1 MHLHDLYQ
9 RFIKANQLVSTDTRQ
24 IKPASLFFALK
35 GPNFNGNL
43 FVEEA
48 LEKGA
53 MYSISDEYV
62 GSNPK
67 VILVNDVLK
76 TLQDLANYHRK
87 QLGIKVIGIGGSN
100 GKTTTKELLHAC
112 MSKSFNVFS
121 TVGNLNNHIGVPLT
135 LLQLTSNHQFAIVEL
150 GANKCGDIDE
160 LCLIAEPNFG
170 VITNIGKE
178 HLEGFGDIE
187 GVAKAESELY
197 DYLLKNNGHSFVNED
212 DMWLMNMS
220 KRLKNK
226 TAYSIH
232 SNQFTEVQLVPQISF
247 KYNGLSFESPLFGA
261 HNLQNIGAAICI
273 SDYFGVKIELI
284 KEAIAAYY
292 PQNNRSQ
299 IIQTDKGNTLL
310 MDAYNA
316 NPSSVESAL
325 KTFSSMRDKPQFV
338 VLGDM
343 FELGSHEAAEHQAVL
358 DLCAS
363 ITGLKAVLV
372 GNAFNHCN
380 NTNSNIKTY
389 ANKGEAM
396 QYFAEMDVR
405 DSNVL
410 LKGSRSMK
418 MEEFKT
424 VF

>member
-1 MHLHDLYQ
+1 MHLDDLYQ
-9 RFIKANQLVSTDTRQ
+9 LFIKANQLVSTDTRQ
-24 IKPASLFFALK
+24 IKPDSLFFALK

-53 MYSISDEYV
+53 MYSISDEYK
-62 GSNPK
+62 GNNSS
-67 VILVNDVLK
+67 VILVDDVLK

-112 MSKSFNVFS
+112 MSKAFNVFS

-135 LLQLTSNHQFAIVEL
+135 LLQLTSKHQFAIVEL
-150 GANKCGDIDE
+150 GANKGGDIEE
-160 LCLIAEPNFG
+160 LCLIAEPDFG

-226 TAYSIH
+226 TGYSIH
-232 SNQFTEVQLVPQISF
+232 SNQFSDVQLVPQISF
-247 KYNGLSFESPLFGA
+247 HYKGLHFESPLFGS
-261 HNLQNIGAAICI
+261 HNLQNIKAAITI
-273 SDYFGVKIELI
+273 SDFFGVNTELI
-284 KEAIAAYY
+284 REAIAEYH

-299 IIQTDKGNTLL
+299 IIQTDKGNTIL

-316 NPSSVESAL
+316 NPSSVESAIN
-325 KTFSSMRDKPQFV
+325 TFREMKNKPQYV

-343 FELGSHEAAEHQAVL
+343 FELGSHEAAEHQAIL

-363 ITGLKAVLV
+363 IPELNAILV
-372 GNAFNHCN
+372 GNAFHRCN
-380 NTNSNIKTY
+380 ITNSNIKTY
-389 ANKGEAM
+389 PNKEEAM
-396 QYFAEMDVR
+396 QYFAEMNIR
-405 DSNVL
+405 NSNVL

-418 MEEFKT
+418 MEDFKT

>member
-1 MHLHDLYQ
+1 MHLQDLYQ
-9 RFIKANQLVSTDTRQ
+9 LFIKANQLVSTDSRQ
-24 IKPASLFFALK
+24 IKANSIFFALK

-53 MYSISDEYV
+53 MFSISDEYE
-62 GSNPK
+62 GNNPHI
-67 VILVNDVLK
+67 ILVNDVLK

-112 MSKSFNVFS
+112 MSKAFNVFS

-150 GANKCGDIDE
+150 GANKGGDIEE

-226 TAYSIH
+226 TGYSIH
-232 SNQFTEVQLVPQISF
+232 SNQFSNVQLVPHISF
-247 KYNGLSFESPLFGA
+247 QYNGLSFESPLFCA
-261 HNLQNIGAAICI
+261 HNLQNIRAAITI
-273 SDYFGVKIELI
+273 SDYFGVKIDLI
-284 KEAIAAYY
+284 REAIAAYY

-316 NPSSVESAL
+316 NPSSVESAI
-325 KTFSSMRDKPQFV
+325 KTFSEMKDKPQIV

-343 FELGSHEAAEHQAVL
+343 FELGSHEAAEHQAIL

-363 ITGLKAVLV
+363 IPGLNSILV
-372 GNAFNHCN
+372 GKAFNQCV
-380 NTNSNIKTY
+380 NSNPNIKTY
-389 ANKGEAM
+389 SNKEEAM
-396 QYFAEMDVR
+396 KYFALMDVR
-405 DSNVL
+405 NSNVL

>member
-1 MHLHDLYQ
+1 MHLDELYQ
-9 RFIKANQLVSTDTRQ
+9 LFIKANQLVSTDTRQ
-24 IKPASLFFALK
+24 IKPASLFFALN

-53 MYSISDEYV
+53 MYSISDEYK
-62 GSNPK
+62 GDNPR
-67 VILVNDVLK
+67 VILVVDVLK
-76 TLQDLANYHRK
+76 ILQDLANYHRK

-112 MSKSFNVFS
+112 MSKAFNVFS

-135 LLQLTSNHQFAIVEL
+135 LLQLTSKHQFAIVEL
-150 GANKCGDIDE
+150 GANKGGDIEE
-160 LCLIAEPNFG
+160 LCLIAEPDFG

-212 DMWLMNMS
+212 DFWLMNMS
-220 KRLKNK
+220 KRLKHK
-226 TAYSIH
+226 TGYSIY
-232 SNQFTEVQLVPQISF
+232 SNQYSNVQLVPQISF
-247 KYNGLSFESPLFGA
+247 NYNELLFQSPLFGA

-273 SDYFGVKIELI
+273 SGYFGVKTELI

-325 KTFSSMRDKPQFV
+325 KTFSAMRDKPQFAI
-338 VLGDM
+338 LGDM
-343 FELGSHEAAEHQAVL
+343 FELGSHEADEHQAIL

-363 ITGLKAVLV
+363 IPGLNAILV
-372 GNAFNHCN
+372 GNAFNSCQ
-380 NTNSNIKTY
+380 NTNTNIITF
-389 ANKGEAM
+389 ANKEDAM
-396 QYFAEMDVR
+396 QYFEEMNVR
-405 DSNVL
+405 NSNVL

-418 MEEFKT
+418 MEDFKT
-424 VF
+424 MF

>member
-1 MHLHDLYQ
+1 MHLDDLYQ
-9 RFIKANQLVSTDTRQ
+9 LFIKANQLVSTDTRQ

-53 MYSISDEYV
+53 MYSISDEYK
-62 GSNPK
+62 GDNSK
-67 VILVNDVLK
+67 VILVDDVLK

-112 MSKSFNVFS
+112 MSKAFNVFS

-135 LLQLTSNHQFAIVEL
+135 LLQLTSKHQFAIVEL
-150 GANKCGDIDE
+150 GANKGGDIEE
-160 LCLIAEPNFG
+160 LCLIAEPDFG

-226 TAYSIH
+226 TGYSIH
-232 SNQFTEVQLVPQISF
+232 SDQFSDVQLVPQISF
-247 KYNGLSFESPLFGA
+247 YYQGLHFESPLFGA
-261 HNLQNIGAAICI
+261 HNLQNIKAAITI
-273 SDYFGVKIELI
+273 SDFFGVNTELI
-284 KEAIAAYY
+284 REAIAEYH

-299 IIQTDKGNTLL
+299 IIQTDKGNTIL

-316 NPSSVESAL
+316 NPSSVESAI
-325 KTFSSMRDKPQFV
+325 KTFREMKNKPQYV

-343 FELGSHEAAEHQAVL
+343 FELGSHEAAEHQAIL

-363 ITGLKAVLV
+363 IPELNAILV
-372 GNAFNHCN
+372 GNAFHRCN
-380 NTNSNIKTY
+380 ITNSNIKTY
-389 ANKGEAM
+389 PNKEEAM
-396 QYFAEMDVR
+396 QYFVVKDLR
-405 DSNVL
+405 NSNVL

-418 MEEFKT
+418 MEDFKT

>member
-1 MHLHDLYQ
+1 MHLYDLYQ
-9 RFIKANQLVSTDTRQ
+9 LFIKANQLVSTDTRQ

-112 MSKSFNVFS
+112 MSKSFNIFS

-150 GANKCGDIDE
+150 GANKGGDIDE

-232 SNQFTEVQLVPQISF
+232 SSQFTEVQLVPQISF

-261 HNLQNIGAAICI
+261 HNLQNIGATICI
-273 SDYFGVKIELI
+273 SDYFGVKTELI

-343 FELGSHEAAEHQAVL
+343 FELGSHEAAEHQAIL

-363 ITGLKAVLV
+363 INGLKAILV

-380 NTNSNIKTY
+380 NTNSNIRTY

-418 MEEFKT
+418 MEDFKT

>member
-1 MHLHDLYQ
+1 MHLDDLYQ
-9 RFIKANQLVSTDTRQ
+9 LFIKANQLVSTDTRQ

-53 MYSISDEYV
+53 MYSISDEYK
-62 GSNPK
+62 GNNPS
-67 VILVNDVLK
+67 VILVDDVLK

-112 MSKSFNVFS
+112 MSKAFNVFS

-135 LLQLTSNHQFAIVEL
+135 LLQLTSKHQFAIVEL
-150 GANKCGDIDE
+150 GANKGGDIEE
-160 LCLIAEPNFG
+160 LCLIAEPDFG
-170 VITNIGKE
+170 LITNIGKE

-226 TAYSIH
+226 TGYSIH
-232 SNQFTEVQLVPQISF
+232 SNQFSDVQLVPQISF
-247 KYNGLSFESPLFGA
+247 HYKGLHFESPLFGA
-261 HNLQNIGAAICI
+261 HNLQNIKAAITI
-273 SDYFGVKIELI
+273 SDFFEVNTELI
-284 KEAIAAYY
+284 REAIAEYH

-299 IIQTDKGNTLL
+299 IIQTDKGNTIL

-316 NPSSVESAL
+316 NPSSVESAI
-325 KTFSSMRDKPQFV
+325 KTFREMKNKPQYV

-343 FELGSHEAAEHQAVL
+343 FELGSHEAAEHQAIL

-363 ITGLKAVLV
+363 IPELNAILV
-372 GNAFNHCN
+372 GNAFHRCN
-380 NTNSNIKTY
+380 ITNSNIKTY
-389 ANKGEAM
+389 PNKEEAM
-396 QYFAEMDVR
+396 QYFAEMDIR
-405 DSNVL
+405 NSNVL

-418 MEEFKT
+418 MEDFKT

>member
-1 MHLHDLYQ
+1 MHLYDLYQ
-9 RFIKANQLVSTDTRQ
+9 LFIKANQLVSTDTRQ

-112 MSKSFNVFS
+112 MSKSFNIFS

-150 GANKCGDIDE
+150 GANKGGDIDE

-212 DMWLMNMS
+212 DVWLMNMS

-232 SNQFTEVQLVPQISF
+232 SNQFSEVQLVPQISF
-247 KYNGLSFESPLFGA
+247 KFNGLSFESPLFGA
-261 HNLQNIGAAICI
+261 HNLQNIGAAIFI
-273 SDYFGVKIELI
+273 SDYFGVKTELI

-343 FELGSHEAAEHQAVL
+343 FELGSHEAAEHQAIL

-363 ITGLKAVLV
+363 ITGLKAILV

-380 NTNSNIKTY
+380 NTNSNIRTY
-389 ANKGEAM
+389 ANKVEAM
-396 QYFAEMDVR
+396 QYFTEMDVR
-405 DSNVL
+405 NSNVL

>member
-1 MHLHDLYQ
+1 MHLVDLYQ
-9 RFIKANQLVSTDTRQ
+9 LFIKANQLVSTDTRQ
-24 IKPASLFFALK
+24 IKSASLFFALK

-53 MYSISDEYV
+53 MFSISDEYV

-67 VILVNDVLK
+67 VILVKDVLK

-112 MSKSFNVFS
+112 MSKAFNVFS

-135 LLQLTSNHQFAIVEL
+135 LLQLTRNHEFAIVEL
-150 GANKCGDIDE
+150 GANKGGDIEE
-160 LCLIAEPNFG
+160 LCMIAEPNFG

-232 SNQFTEVQLVPQISF
+232 SSQFTEVQLVPQISF
-247 KYNGLSFESPLFGA
+247 KHNELSFESPLFGA
-261 HNLQNIGAAICI
+261 HNLQNIGAVICI
-273 SDYFGVKIELI
+273 SNYFGIQTELI
-284 KEAIAAYY
+284 KEAIAEYY

-316 NPSSVESAL
+316 NPSSVEIAL
-325 KTFSSMRDKPQFV
+325 KTFSAMRDKPQFV

-343 FELGSHEAAEHQAVL
+343 FELGSHEAAEHQAIL

-363 ITGLKAVLV
+363 ISGLKAILV
-372 GNAFNHCN
+372 GTAFNQCN
-380 NTNSNIKTY
+380 NANSNIKTY

>member
-1 MHLHDLYQ
+1 MHLDDLYQ
-9 RFIKANQLVSTDTRQ
+9 LFIKANQLVSTDTRQ
-24 IKPASLFFALK
+24 IKPDSLFFALK

-53 MYSISDEYV
+53 MYSISDEYK
-62 GSNPK
+62 GDNSK
-67 VILVNDVLK
+67 VILVDDVLK

-87 QLGIKVIGIGGSN
+87 QIGIKVIGIGGSN

-112 MSKSFNVFS
+112 MSKAFNVFS

-135 LLQLTSNHQFAIVEL
+135 LLQLTSKHQFAIVEL
-150 GANKCGDIDE
+150 GANKGGDIEE
-160 LCLIAEPNFG
+160 LCLIAEPDFG

-226 TAYSIH
+226 TGYSIH
-232 SNQFTEVQLVPQISF
+232 SNQFSDVQLVPQISF
-247 KYNGLSFESPLFGA
+247 NYNELSFQSPLFGA
-261 HNLQNIGAAICI
+261 HNLQNIVVAITI
-273 SDYFGVKIELI
+273 SGYFGVKIELI
-284 KEAIAAYY
+284 KEAIAEYH

-325 KTFSSMRDKPQFV
+325 KTFSSMGDKPQFA

-343 FELGSHEAAEHQAVL
+343 FELGSHEADEHQAIL
-358 DLCAS
+358 NLCAS
-363 ITGLKAVLV
+363 MTELNAILV
-372 GNAFNHCN
+372 GNAFNRCN
-380 NTNSNIKTY
+380 NTNSNIKTFS
-389 ANKGEAM
+389 NKEDAM
-396 QYFAEMDVR
+396 QYFAKMDVR
-405 DSNVL
+405 NSNVL

-418 MEEFKT
+418 MEDFKT
-424 VF
+424 MF

>member
-1 MHLHDLYQ
+1 MHLDDLYQ
-9 RFIKANQLVSTDTRQ
+9 LFIKANQLVSTDTRQ

-53 MYSISDEYV
+53 MYSISDEYK
-62 GSNPK
+62 GDNSR
-67 VILVNDVLK
+67 VILVDDVLK

-112 MSKSFNVFS
+112 MSKAFNVFS

-135 LLQLTSNHQFAIVEL
+135 LLQLTSKHQFAIVEL
-150 GANKCGDIDE
+150 GANKGGDIEE
-160 LCLIAEPNFG
+160 LCLIAEPDFG

-226 TAYSIH
+226 TGYSIH
-232 SNQFTEVQLVPQISF
+232 SNQFSDVQLVPQISF
-247 KYNGLSFESPLFGA
+247 NYNELSFQSPLFGA
-261 HNLQNIGAAICI
+261 HNLQNIVVAITI
-273 SDYFGVKIELI
+273 SGYFGVKIELI
-284 KEAIAAYY
+284 KEAIAEYH

-325 KTFSSMRDKPQFV
+325 KTFSSMGDKPQFA

-343 FELGSHEAAEHQAVL
+343 FELGSHEADEHQAIL
-358 DLCAS
+358 NLCAS
-363 ITGLKAVLV
+363 MTELNAILV
-372 GNAFNHCN
+372 GNAFNRCN
-380 NTNSNIKTY
+380 NSNSNIKTFS
-389 ANKGEAM
+389 NKEEAM

-405 DSNVL
+405 NSNVL

-418 MEEFKT
+418 MEDFKT
-424 VF
+424 MF

>member
-1 MHLHDLYQ
+1 MHLDELYQ
-9 RFIKANQLVSTDTRQ
+9 HFIKANQLVSTDSRQ
-24 IKPASLFFALK
+24 IKPDSLFFALK

-48 LEKGA
+48 IEKGA
-53 MYSISDEYV
+53 MFSISDDYKAD
-62 GSNPK
+62 NPR
-67 VILVNDVLK
+67 VILVSDVLK

-87 QLGIKVIGIGGSN
+87 QLGINVIGIGGSN

-112 MSKSFNVFS
+112 MSKAFNVFS
-121 TVGNLNNHIGVPLT
+121 TIGNLNNHIGVPLT

-150 GANKCGDIDE
+150 GANKGGDIEE
-160 LCLIAEPNFG
+160 LCLIAEPDFG

-212 DMWLMNMS
+212 DMWLLNMS
-220 KRLKNK
+220 KRLKHK
-226 TAYSIH
+226 TGYSIH
-232 SNQFTEVQLVPQISF
+232 SNQFSAVQLVPHISF
-247 KYNGLSFESPLFGA
+247 YYKGLCFESPLFGA
-261 HNLQNIGAAICI
+261 HNLQNIKAAITI
-273 SDYFGVKIELI
+273 SDFFGVKTELI
-284 KEAIAAYY
+284 REAIAEYH

-299 IIQTDKGNTLL
+299 IIQTEKGNTIL

-316 NPSSVESAL
+316 NPSSVESAI
-325 KTFSSMRDKPQFV
+325 KTFREMKDKPQYV

-343 FELGSHEAAEHQAVL
+343 FELGSHEAAEHQAIL

-363 ITGLKAVLV
+363 MPELNAILV
-372 GNAFNHCN
+372 GSAFYRCN
-380 NTNSNIKTY
+380 VTNSNIKTY
-389 ANKGEAM
+389 ANKDEAM
-396 QYFAEMDVR
+396 KYFIMNDVR
-405 DSNVL
+405 NSIVL

-418 MEEFKT
+418 MEDFKT